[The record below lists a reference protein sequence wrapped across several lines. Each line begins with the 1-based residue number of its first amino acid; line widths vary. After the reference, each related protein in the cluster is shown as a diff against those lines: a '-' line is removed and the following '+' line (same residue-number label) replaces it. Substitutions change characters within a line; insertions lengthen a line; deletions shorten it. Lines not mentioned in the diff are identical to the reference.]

1 MIDRDLAGL
10 IDHTLLKPEAT
21 QPQIEA
27 LCGEAV
33 EYGFAAV
40 CVSGTWVPLA
50 VSAVSGSPVKVACV
64 AGFPLGAAS
73 TAAKVCEAEDSAA
86 NGAAEVDVVMNVGAL
101 RSGRSPEVEADL
113 FQVVQAVQ
121 GRSIVKVILEC
132 ALLNDAE
139 KVHAC
144 QLAESAGAAF
154 VKTSTGFGPGGA
166 TVEDVALL
174 RRSVGP
180 DTGVKA
186 SGGIRTREAAMAMVA
201 AGATRLGT
209 SSSVAIVTLPDEA
222 PTPDA

>member
-1 MIDRDLAGL
+1 MDRDLAGL